1 MPSQVCPAA
10 LLKLIGRY
18 RWRERGFKGW
28 LRETGQRVGP
38 AFLFLPHRPLENGRI
53 LLANSPEQNCRGK
66 ICSHRGAK
74 LDENRTSAL
83 TSSTIMQSMACDCR
97 LAVISPAVS
106 DPILLAKSGQAA
118 RAAKREVRVAAR
130 GAARNQAARR
140 STLIAA
146 AVATCWRCVLASPR

>member
-97 LAVISPAVS
+97 LAVISPVVS
-106 DPILLAKSGQAA
+106 DRKWSIVRFCFRGIVLRSLPSSLSGLS
-118 RAAKREVRVAAR
+118 RIIE
-130 GAARNQAARR
+130 
-140 STLIAA
+140 ST
-146 AVATCWRCVLASPR
+146 SY